1 MPNWFFRWM
10 RLPSRDLK
18 TTIFRQSFSAPDAS
32 QDICQAPKCGITREH
47 HVKLDHHFVEKA

>member
-18 TTIFRQSFSAPDAS
+18 VTILRQAFSAPDAS
-32 QDICQAPKCGITREH
+32 KDVCKAPNCGITREH
-47 HVKLDHHFVEKA
+47 HAKLDHPFRE